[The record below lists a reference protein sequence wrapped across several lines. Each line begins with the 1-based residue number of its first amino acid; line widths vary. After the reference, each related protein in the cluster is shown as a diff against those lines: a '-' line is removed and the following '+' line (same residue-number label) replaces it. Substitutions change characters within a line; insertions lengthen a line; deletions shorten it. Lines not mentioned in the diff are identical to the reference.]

1 MGEKLILIDG
11 HSILNRAFYGVPD
24 LTNAEGIH
32 TNAMYGFLNILF
44 KFLDEEKPD
53 YITVA
58 FDLSAPTFRHKAF
71 DGYKGTRKPMQPELK
86 QQVPLMKEL
95 LKSMNIT
102 VVEQEGY
109 EADDILGTIAK
120 ESAAKGID
128 VSIVSGDRDLLQLAD
143 EHIKIR
149 IPKTKKGVTEVED
162 YYPSDVFELYGVTPH
177 EFIDVKALMGDT
189 SDNIPGAPGVGPKT
203 ASAIIQKYHSLDNV
217 FEHLCELKPP
227 KAKTSITE
235 NIDQIKMSRFLSEI
249 KIDVPIDYKV
259 EDSKAGDF
267 FNENSY
273 ELFKK
278 YNFKNMLKKFENT
291 DIIAKD
297 PECYEYFKKISD
309 FAEVENVFNKA
320 MDIAG
325 GIEKIGLSIIRES
338 ELTAVGITLS
348 DTEIY
353 YIPVSGFVT
362 ESYLA
367 DRLSDVVSVASNR
380 NIASANIKDYL
391 DIFEKDKINGY
402 PLVSEKAFIDT
413 AIAAYL
419 LHPSNE
425 SYDYESLGREF
436 LSLTYPSKT
445 ELLGKLSINKA
456 VNEAED
462 NLIKYACLSSYA
474 YYKCADKITE
484 QLKSE
489 NMYELFE
496 T

>member
-32 TNAMYGFLNILF
+32 TNALYGFLNILF

-95 LKSMNIT
+95 LKAMNIT

-162 YYPSDVFELYGVTPH
+162 YYPSDVFNLYGVTPH

-189 SDNIPGAPGVGPKT
+189 SDNIPGAPGIGPKT
-203 ASAIIQKYHSLDNV
+203 ASAIIREYHSLDNV

-235 NIDQIKMSRFLSEI
+235 NIEQIKMSRFLSEI

-325 GIEKIGLSIIRES
+325 GIEKI
-338 ELTAVGITLS
+338 
-348 DTEIY
+348 
-353 YIPVSGFVT
+353 
-362 ESYLA
+362 
-367 DRLSDVVSVASNR
+367 
-380 NIASANIKDYL
+380 
-391 DIFEKDKINGY
+391 
-402 PLVSEKAFIDT
+402 
-413 AIAAYL
+413 
-419 LHPSNE
+419 
-425 SYDYESLGREF
+425 
-436 LSLTYPSKT
+436 
-445 ELLGKLSINKA
+445 
-456 VNEAED
+456 
-462 NLIKYACLSSYA
+462 
-474 YYKCADKITE
+474 
-484 QLKSE
+484 
-489 NMYELFE
+489 
-496 T
+496 

>member
-1 MGEKLILIDG
+1 M
-11 HSILNRAFYGVPD
+11 
-24 LTNAEGIH
+24 
-32 TNAMYGFLNILF
+32 
-44 KFLDEEKPD
+44 
-53 YITVA
+53 
-58 FDLSAPTFRHKAF
+58 
-71 DGYKGTRKPMQPELK
+71 
-86 QQVPLMKEL
+86 
-95 LKSMNIT
+95 
-102 VVEQEGY
+102 
-109 EADDILGTIAK
+109 
-120 ESAAKGID
+120 
-128 VSIVSGDRDLLQLAD
+128 
-143 EHIKIR
+143 
-149 IPKTKKGVTEVED
+149 
-162 YYPSDVFELYGVTPH
+162 
-177 EFIDVKALMGDT
+177 
-189 SDNIPGAPGVGPKT
+189 
-203 ASAIIQKYHSLDNV
+203 
-217 FEHLCELKPP
+217 KPP

-235 NIDQIKMSRFLSEI
+235 NVEQIKMSRFLSEI

-325 GIEKIGLSIIRES
+325 GIEKIGLSIVRES

-402 PLVSEKAFIDT
+402 PLVSEKAFI
-413 AIAAYL
+413 AV
-419 LHPSNE
+419 
-425 SYDYESLGREF
+425 SYTH
-436 LSLTYPSKT
+436 LTLPT
-445 ELLGKLSINKA
+445 NPR
-456 VNEAED
+456 V
-462 NLIKYACLSSYA
+462 
-474 YYKCADKITE
+474 
-484 QLKSE
+484 
-489 NMYELFE
+489 
-496 T
+496 